1 MKLSKLRIKNFRC
14 FQDVEVDLNEKL
26 TVFIAENGQGKSTVL
41 DAIRIG
47 LWPFVSSF
55 DAVTGTMSNSGIDV
69 DDVHLARGK
78 HRNMEP
84 QLPARIEAVAKIN
97 GQPVYWARQR
107 DKVSKGAKTTVKDA
121 KPIAELG
128 ARLQEKIRM
137 LAADN
142 TEHDS
147 SLETPLPIV
156 AYYGTGRLWKQR
168 YLTLK
173 NQSSSDFFSRTS
185 AYVGCLDSGSDY
197 KHFADWF
204 FYLYAS
210 DFEQKTKEMEVQGFS
225 GLVDDRFVYADLMQ
239 AIRRPVDQVLGALG
253 WKHLS
258 YSPSQKTLVMNHD
271 DLGTLKVDQLSDGL
285 KSMIAMTADIAYR
298 CVRLNPYWSG
308 NAAEKT
314 TGVVMIDEVD
324 MHLHPR
330 WQQVVL
336 GQLQEAFP
344 QVQFIVT
351 THSPQV
357 LSTTPAECIRILA
370 SEWDEKSDQ
379 QRIVVY
385 PVTRQTQ
392 GVASSD
398 LLAEIMGT
406 DPLPNIEIVRQ
417 LSHYMALIQQDLES
431 SDEANQLRSLLEAH
445 YGKHH
450 PHMLECDRLI
460 RLQALKRRKSTRRN
474 EEGR

>member
-14 FQDVEVDLNEKL
+14 FSDLEIDLNEKL

-55 DAVTGTMSNSGIDV
+55 DAVTGTMPNSGIDV

-97 GQPVYWARQR
+97 GQPVHWARQR

-128 ARLQEKIRM
+128 SRLQDKVRI
-137 LAADN
+137 LTADN

-147 SLETPLPIV
+147 SPETPLPIV

-210 DFEQKTKEMEVQGFS
+210 DFEQKTKEMEDQGFY

-258 YSPSQKTLVMNHD
+258 YSPSQKTLVMRHD

-298 CVRLNPYWSG
+298 CVRLNPYWGG

-324 MHLHPR
+324 MHLHPS

-336 GQLQEAFP
+336 QQLHEAFP
-344 QVQFIVT
+344 EVQFIVT

-357 LSTTPAECIRILA
+357 LSTVRRENIRILSDNGSSQPLGRTYGEPSGDVMQSVMDVDPQPPVA
-370 SEWDEKSDQ
+370 ERKDLQRLTELVDQGKYDESDAKELTERLTAALGEQ
-379 QRIVVY
+379 H
-385 PVTRQTQ
+385 P
-392 GVASSD
+392 
-398 LLAEIMGT
+398 
-406 DPLPNIEIVRQ
+406 Q
-417 LSHYMALIQQDLES
+417 LQ
-431 SDEANQLRSLLEAH
+431 
-445 YGKHH
+445 
-450 PHMLECDRLI
+450 
-460 RLQALKRRKSTRRN
+460 RLQRSIKRQKALQ
-474 EEGR
+474 G